1 MKKILIV
8 EASDSDRRLMSG
20 LLTRAGYETIVAE
33 DMEAAKQEV
42 TKLSPGAVIVSAM
55 KFRGGTAKELI
66 NWLKEEGYKFPILA
80 VVDNLKPMELIDLMC
95 DWGAVNVIQRPAIDK
110 QLVEM
115 VDRYASSENIM
126 FILDNT
132 LIPRKSADFR
142 GIEQSIEKI
151 GATNANVIIFGEIGM
166 GREQVAREIYEHSS
180 RTQRPIIVIEAGGA
194 PHIGKHDPK
203 SDRSETYNRIKGY
216 FTNADG
222 GTIILKNLELLTFDK
237 QSVLLHILETE
248 HPDVRIICTADP
260 HLIQMVRDKEFR
272 ANLFYLLRESDIK
285 ILPLREVTE
294 DIAGLADFFLTR
306 HAKNNDEPKKHL
318 DASALKALKLH
329 QWPGN
334 IRELKNVIIFAAY
347 HATGD
352 TISDSDI
359 TISESSPT
367 PDNSLKLK
375 DPDKDRDRII
385 EAYRRGGSWTA
396 AAKLLGISE
405 RALLE
410 QRKKYGINKKG
421 QAES

>member
-272 ANLFYLLRESDIK
+272 ANLFYILRESDIK